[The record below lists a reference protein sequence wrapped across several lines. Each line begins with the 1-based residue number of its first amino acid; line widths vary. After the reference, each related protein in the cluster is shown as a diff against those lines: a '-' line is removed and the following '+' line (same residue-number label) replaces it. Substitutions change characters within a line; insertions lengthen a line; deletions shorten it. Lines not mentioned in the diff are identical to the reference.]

1 VVDNVCITL
10 YDGYYI
16 VKGVVMALDPISAA
30 LDLGNTLITRIFPDP
45 AQAANAK
52 LELLKL
58 QQSGDLATMTAQTD
72 INKEEAKSSSLFVSG
87 WRPAIGW
94 VCALALAYQYLVR
107 PLGGTLAGVFGVTIP
122 PLPGLDDN
130 LWQLM
135 MGMLGMGGLRTF
147 EKLQGVASK

>member
-1 VVDNVCITL
+1 MVDNVCITL

-94 VCALALAYQYLVR
+94 VCALALAYQYLLR
-107 PLGGTLAGVFGVTIP
+107 PLGGTIASIAGVTIP

-147 EKLQGVASK
+147 EKVQGVASK

>member
-1 VVDNVCITL
+1 
-10 YDGYYI
+10 
-16 VKGVVMALDPISAA
+16 MALDPISAA

-45 AQAANAK
+45 AQADAAK

-58 QQSGDLATMTAQTD
+58 QQSGDLAQMTAQTD
-72 INKEEAKSSSLFVSG
+72 INKVEASNSSIFVSG

-94 VCALALAYQYLVR
+94 VCALALAYQYLLK
-107 PLGGTLAGVFGVTIP
+107 PLAMGILPNFGIAIA

-135 MGMLGMGGLRTF
+135 MGMLGMGGLRTM
-147 EKLQGVASK
+147 EKMQGVASK

>member
-1 VVDNVCITL
+1 
-10 YDGYYI
+10 
-16 VKGVVMALDPISAA
+16 MALDPISAA

-72 INKEEAKSSSLFVSG
+72 INKQEAQSASIFVSG

-94 VCALALAYQYLVR
+94 VCALALFYQYLLK
-107 PLGGTLAGVFGVTIP
+107 PLTVGILPAFGIAAP

-147 EKLQGVASK
+147 EKVQGVASK

>member
-1 VVDNVCITL
+1 
-10 YDGYYI
+10 
-16 VKGVVMALDPISAA
+16 MSLDPISAA
-30 LDLGNTLITRIFPDP
+30 LDLGNTIINKIFPDP
-45 AQAANAK
+45 AQASAAK

-58 QQSGDLATMTAQTD
+58 QQSGELAIMTSQTD
-72 INKEEAKSSSLFVSG
+72 INKQEASSSSVFVSG

-107 PLGGTLAGVFGVTIP
+107 PLGGTIASLLGFTIP

-147 EKLQGVASK
+147 EKIQGVATK

>member
-1 VVDNVCITL
+1 
-10 YDGYYI
+10 
-16 VKGVVMALDPISAA
+16 MSLDPISAA
-30 LDLGNTLITRIFPDP
+30 LDLGTTLINKIFPDP
-45 AQAANAK
+45 AQASEAK
-52 LELLKL
+52 LKLLEL
-58 QQSGDLATMTAQTD
+58 QQNGELAIMTAQTD
-72 INKEEAKSSSLFVSG
+72 INKTEAANSSVFVSG

-107 PLGGTLAGVFGVTIP
+107 PLGGNIASLLGMTIP

-147 EKLQGVASK
+147 EKVQGVASK

>member
-1 VVDNVCITL
+1 
-10 YDGYYI
+10 
-16 VKGVVMALDPISAA
+16 MSLDPISAA

-45 AQAANAK
+45 SQAASAK
-52 LELLKL
+52 LELIKL
-58 QQSGDLATMTAQTD
+58 QQSGELASMTAQTD
-72 INKEEAKSSSLFVSG
+72 INKAEANNTSLFVSG

-94 VCALALAYQYLVR
+94 VCALALFYQYLLK
-107 PLGGTLAGVFGVTIP
+107 PLSGVLAGLFGIVLP

-147 EKLQGVASK
+147 EKVQGVATK

>member
-1 VVDNVCITL
+1 LDVLGNYKPDA
-10 YDGYYI
+10 YHSF
-16 VKGVVMALDPISAA
+16 KGVVMALDPISAA
-30 LDLGNTLITRIFPDP
+30 LDLGNTLISRIFPDP
-45 AQAANAK
+45 AQASQAK

-72 INKEEAKSSSLFVSG
+72 INKEEAKSASLFVSG

-94 VCALALAYQYLVR
+94 VCALALAYQYLIR
-107 PLGGTLAGVFGVTIP
+107 PLAGTAAGIAGIVIP

-147 EKLQGVASK
+147 EKVQGVASK

>member
-1 VVDNVCITL
+1 
-10 YDGYYI
+10 
-16 VKGVVMALDPISAA
+16 MALDPISAA

-58 QQSGDLATMTAQTD
+58 QQSGELASMTAQTD
-72 INKEEAKSSSLFVSG
+72 INKAEAQNASIFVSG
-87 WRPAIGW
+87 WRPACGW
-94 VCALALAYQYLVR
+94 VCALALAYQYLIR
-107 PLGGTLAGVFGVTIP
+107 PLASTFASFIGISIP

-147 EKLQGVASK
+147 EKVQGVASK

>member
-1 VVDNVCITL
+1 MFPLEAV
-10 YDGYYI
+10 
-16 VKGVVMALDPISAA
+16 
-30 LDLGNTLITRIFPDP
+30 LGLATSLIDRIFPDP
-45 AQAANAK
+45 AQKASAQ

-58 QQSGDLATMTAQTD
+58 QQSGELAQITGQLD
-72 INKEEAKSSSLFVSG
+72 INKVEAANASIFVSG

-107 PLGGTLAGVFGVTIP
+107 PLAGTIATMTGHTLP

-147 EKLQGVASK
+147 EKVQGVAAK